1 MGSSWCLLEGCHI
14 DFGPVHM
21 RTDHVPKGVLERDSA
36 LFWFTQSCFKSG
48 FWNAFW
54 NAEKRAFWIV
64 IRVESLILGH
74 VHTKLFRNVICA
86 CAFGKCALKPRWS
99 HAWVNQRR
107 LRSRNKI
114 LPRSAQILIVIGK
127 AFAMHV
133 NTRSSN
139 HDPNHV
145 LDCDPKRLSEC
156 DSFSCE
162 HSLCYIHVVTLIVK
176 DSSMTSQWFKSILTI
191 A

>member
-1 MGSSWCLLEGCHI
+1 MW
-14 DFGPVHM
+14 
-21 RTDHVPKGVLERDSA
+21 
-36 LFWFTQSCFKSG
+36 TQSCFKSG
-48 FWNAFW
+48 FWNGFW
-54 NAEKRAFWIV
+54 NAKKREFWIG

-74 VHTKLFRNVICA
+74 VNAKVFRNVICA
-86 CAFGKCALKPRWS
+86 CAFWKCTLKPCWS

-114 LPRSAQILIVIGK
+114 LPRNAQILIVIGK
-127 AFAMHV
+127 AIAMHV

-145 LDCDPKRLSEC
+145 LDRDPKRLSER

-162 HSLCYIHVVTLIVK
+162 Q
-176 DSSMTSQWFKSILTI
+176 SQSHTKHGEISFWLSPFGASF
-191 A
+191 